1 MIQILYTIFNDNDE
15 LIFAN
20 NTQYNTNEDAVN
32 SLLSLY
38 KKLLHNKDIKIL
50 EYTKEK
56 LKFIDLPKTELEGE
70 EIHTFLITKGV
81 D

>member
-1 MIQILYTIFNDNDE
+1 MVQILYTIFNDNDE

-38 KKLLHNKDIKIL
+38 KKLLHNKDIEIL

-56 LKFIDLPKTELEGE
+56 LKFIDLPKTELEGKE
-70 EIHTFLITKGV
+70 FHTFTIMKGS

>member
-1 MIQILYTIFNDNDE
+1 MIQIFYSIFNDNDE

-38 KKLLHNKDIKIL
+38 KKLLHNKDIEIL

-56 LKFIDLPKTELEGE
+56 LKFIDLPKTELEGKE
-70 EIHTFLITKGV
+70 FHTFTIMKGS